1 MGGNAQRVAVLSADV
16 DKNEK
21 SVGCQRP
28 DITLSVCWA
37 TTTDGNGIVK
47 SPCKS
52 VNTNLLS

>member
-1 MGGNAQRVAVLSADV
+1 MKRGQTGGNAHNFEVLSADV

-28 DITLSVCWA
+28 EMTLSECWA

-47 SPCKS
+47 SP
-52 VNTNLLS
+52 